1 MNLKITLSIILILI
15 LDVVNSQTVI
25 NFIDLPNMNF
35 QRGLISTSSNS
46 NSLFVCH
53 GFSPTVSFTTE
64 IEKYDIINQQW
75 TVFSNSTIGKRYASS
90 EVVGNNLYIFNGIT
104 STSYNEKLEKVDL
117 QTGNITFLTD
127 NPYPVRSAGNC
138 VWNNNIYF
146 FGGKNSSGYSNKLVK
161 YNVALDQW
169 TLLADMQVGRE
180 TRGEVVDGKIYVI
193 GGYNGSVSSR
203 IDAYNIQTNTWE
215 HLLNMPVG
223 ISAHSTAVY
232 DRKIWIIG
240 DYTNQTQIGYYDID
254 LNEYVSC
261 ISQNMIGR
269 RHFGA
274 EIVNNNLYIMGGNQS
289 SDASSAL
296 NSLQY
301 TDISTVSVYEDEI
314 KLIKIYPNPS
324 FDYLSISSPEPIK
337 EVRIL
342 DLQGKIILKKDNI
355 KHPNNLNISKIK
367 SGTYFVTIKF
377 DKFLISKRII
387 KK

>member
-15 LDVVNSQTVI
+15 LDIVNSQTVI

-342 DLQGKIILKKDNI
+342 DLQGKIILKKEFRIKTSNI
-355 KHPNNLNISKIK
+355 QPF
-367 SGTYFVTIKF
+367 TEF
-377 DKFLISKRII
+377 DI
-387 KK
+387 